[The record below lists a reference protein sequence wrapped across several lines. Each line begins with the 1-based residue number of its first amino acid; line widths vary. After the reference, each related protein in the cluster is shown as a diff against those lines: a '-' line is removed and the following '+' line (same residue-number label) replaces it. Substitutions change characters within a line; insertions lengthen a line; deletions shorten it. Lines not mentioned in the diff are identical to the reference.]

1 VAQIFKVS
9 FNLSEYWVMRQ
20 LNRLLRRV
28 KNRDQMQEPMYCF
41 GIDEDYAWPLLVSL
55 YSAKKNY
62 KKFKEAFI
70 LYDPKCLSDK
80 MIFYINQQS
89 KLIGV
94 ELKFTPLHLTS
105 HSRVEHHITPTSYL
119 RFQIPQVSRKKVFWF
134 DSDLLFLKGWHQ
146 ISEYARSGQSD
157 IEPIFAR
164 LHWGKIESESNQAV
178 LTSKGKYF
186 NTGVLLINSKLWH
199 QAQIMQNLFSIMPK
213 YIDYGFE
220 WADQCVLNY
229 YFRGEY
235 GQIDPRYNSIPEEY
249 SNNHTRILH
258 FAGSNK
264 PWKIKVDENCKL
276 VEIENQLEIQDLLLE
291 EKNAWQ
297 KYRDIE
303 QELLALFT
311 LNHRVG
317 GSIPS

>member
-1 VAQIFKVS
+1 
-9 FNLSEYWVMRQ
+9 MRQ
-20 LNRLLRRV
+20 LIRLSRRV
-28 KNRDQMQEPMYCF
+28 KNSYQAEEPIYCF
-41 GIDEDYAWPLLVSL
+41 GIDENYAWPLLVSL

-70 LYDPKCLSDK
+70 LYDPKWLTDK

-94 ELKFTPLHLTS
+94 ELKFTPLYLTN
-105 HSRVEHHITPTSYL
+105 HSRVEHHIMPTSYL
-119 RFQIPQVSRKKVFWF
+119 RFQIPQVSRKKAFWF

-146 ISEYARSGQSD
+146 ISEYASSSQSN

-164 LHWGKIESESNQAV
+164 LHWGKLESESNQAI
-178 LTSKGKYF
+178 LNSKGKYF
-186 NTGVLLINSKLWH
+186 NTGVLLINSQLWR
-199 QAQIMQNLFSIMPK
+199 QEQITQNLFSIMPN

-220 WADQCVLNY
+220 CADQCILNY

-235 GQIDPRYNSIPEEY
+235 GPIDSRYNSIPEEFN
-249 SNNHTRILH
+249 NNHTRILH
-258 FAGSNK
+258 FAGSHK
-264 PWKIKVDENCKL
+264 PWKMRVDENCKL
-276 VEIENQLEIQDLLLE
+276 VERENQLELADHLLE

-297 KYRDIE
+297 KYRDVE

-311 LNHRVG
+311 LNHRG
-317 GSIPS
+317 GV

>member
-1 VAQIFKVS
+1 
-9 FNLSEYWVMRQ
+9 MRQ
-20 LNRLLRRV
+20 LIRLSKRV
-28 KNRDQMQEPMYCF
+28 KNRYQMEEPVYCF
-41 GIDEDYAWPLLVSL
+41 GIDENYAWPLLVSL

-70 LYDPKCLSDK
+70 LYDPECLTDK

-105 HSRVEHHITPTSYL
+105 HSRVEHHIMPTSYL
-119 RFQIPQVSRKKVFWF
+119 RFQIPKISRKKAFWF
-134 DSDLLFLKGWHQ
+134 DTDLLFLKGWHQ
-146 ISEYARSGQSD
+146 ISEYARSSQSN

-164 LHWGKIESESNQAV
+164 LHWGKLESESNQAI
-178 LTSKGKYF
+178 LNSNGKYF
-186 NTGVLLINSKLWH
+186 NSGVLLINSQLWH
-199 QAQIMQNLFSIMPK
+199 QEQIMQNLFSIMPK
-213 YIDYGFE
+213 YTDYGFE

-229 YFRGEY
+229 YFCGEY
-235 GQIDPRYNSIPEEY
+235 GQIDSRYNSIPGEF
-249 SNNHTRILH
+249 NKNHTRILH

-276 VEIENQLEIQDLLLE
+276 VEIENQLEIKDLLPE
-291 EKNAWQ
+291 DKNAWQ
-297 KYRDIE
+297 KYRDVE

-311 LNHRVG
+311 LNYQVG
-317 GSIPS
+317 DSSPL

>member
-1 VAQIFKVS
+1 MRRLIR
-9 FNLSEYWVMRQ
+9 LS
-20 LNRLLRRV
+20 RLV
-28 KNRDQMQEPMYCF
+28 KNSYQAEEPIYCF
-41 GIDEDYAWPLLVSL
+41 GIDENYAWPLLVSL

-70 LYDPKCLSDK
+70 LYDPKCLTDK

-105 HSRVEHHITPTSYL
+105 HSRAEHHIMPTSYL
-119 RFQIPQVSRKKVFWF
+119 RFQIPQVSRKKAFWF

-146 ISEYARSGQSD
+146 ISEYASSSQSN

-164 LHWGKIESESNQAV
+164 LHWGKIESESNQAI
-178 LTSKGKYF
+178 LNSKGKYF
-186 NTGVLLINSKLWH
+186 NTGVLLINSQLWH
-199 QAQIMQNLFSIMPK
+199 QEQITQNLFSIMPN
-213 YIDYGFE
+213 YTDYGFE

-235 GQIDPRYNSIPEEY
+235 GQINSRYNSIPEEF
-249 SNNHTRILH
+249 NNKYTRILH
-258 FAGSNK
+258 FAGSHK
-264 PWKIKVDENCKL
+264 PWKMKVDENCKL
-276 VEIENQLEIQDLLLE
+276 VEQENHLELADLLLE
-291 EKNAWQ
+291 ENNAWQ
-297 KYRDIE
+297 KYRDVE

-311 LNHRVG
+311 LNHRAG
-317 GSIPS
+317 G

>member
-1 VAQIFKVS
+1 
-9 FNLSEYWVMRQ
+9 MRQ
-20 LNRLLRRV
+20 LIRLSRRV
-28 KNRDQMQEPMYCF
+28 KNSYRAEEPIYCF
-41 GIDEDYAWPLLVSL
+41 GIDENYAWPLLVSL

-70 LYDPKCLSDK
+70 LYDPKWLADK

-94 ELKFTPLHLTS
+94 ELKFTPLHLTN
-105 HSRVEHHITPTSYL
+105 HSRVEHHIMPTSYL
-119 RFQIPQVSRKKVFWF
+119 RFQIPQVSRKKAFWF

-146 ISEYARSGQSD
+146 ISEYASSSQSN

-164 LHWGKIESESNQAV
+164 LHWGKLESESNQAI
-178 LTSKGKYF
+178 LNSKGKYF
-186 NTGVLLINSKLWH
+186 NTGVLLINSQLWH
-199 QAQIMQNLFSIMPK
+199 QEQITQNLFSIMPN

-220 WADQCVLNY
+220 WADQCILNY

-235 GQIDPRYNSIPEEY
+235 GPIDSRYNSIPEEFN
-249 SNNHTRILH
+249 NNHTRILH
-258 FAGSNK
+258 FAGSQK
-264 PWKIKVDENCKL
+264 PWKMRVDENCKL
-276 VEIENQLEIQDLLLE
+276 VERENQLELADLLLE

-297 KYRDIE
+297 KYRDVE

-311 LNHRVG
+311 LNHRG
-317 GSIPS
+317 GV